1 MCNES
6 SLDLNGLPWVMKE
19 GRVKKWVLGL
29 VLLPVIAV
37 AVLWGFRNP
46 IATFGLERCGEAL
59 VGAEVSVKGVRVGP
73 VSLDLAWEG
82 LTIADARDPW
92 KNLLETGPG
101 RLRLA
106 GPPLLHGCV
115 VVEGLTAEEVA
126 VGGGRLVE
134 ARVRA
139 GAAVYGKK
147 NALLSRW
154 LRQRLESGAQR
165 LPGLELEDGGSP
177 ERVHE
182 VMEAVVLLTPDR
194 VAEARAAIQR
204 RVARWHHRFRGQ
216 DFQRRIRAIGEA
228 LGAEESQGAESLEAL
243 TEMLSKAQGLKI
255 KLEDLK
261 REVRTERGAAAAEV
275 ARLNRWQAAYRRW
288 VAEDTEGAVALAHL
302 DSRGLQKVAE
312 ALFSH
317 PLGDVMVPLI
327 DTLESFS
334 ALACGVEEAP
344 EPAGAAPRPWP
355 RLWVKRAVVGVVSGG
370 VRLNG
375 RVTGFSSHQAKAGEP
390 LRFFLEGEAAAGAG
404 RLGANGE
411 ISCPDGVWRHAGELR
426 AEGVPSGE
434 VALAPGISLAGGMAD
449 FQATYGFE
457 EGTSRVVSQVTVAGL
472 SVAGEGGGA
481 PWFRQALGGA
491 LGRVPAL
498 ELRSTM
504 ALGEG
509 EGRWDLASN
518 LDAYLAVR
526 FDEAVARET
535 ARLKQGVQTEV
546 TRRLRRHGLALDE
559 ELAMAQQ
566 ALLAPLEALEHDLR
580 REERALIRFVAGV
593 KKERRKRQKIIEEK
607 GMEALM
613 RMKF

>member
-1 MCNES
+1 MI
-6 SLDLNGLPWVMKE
+6 KE

-29 VLLPVIAV
+29 VVLPVIV
-37 AVLWGFRNP
+37 GAVLWVFRNP
-46 IATFGLERCGEAL
+46 IATSGLERCGEAL

-115 VVEGLTAEEVA
+115 VVESLTAEEVA

-139 GAAVYGKK
+139 GVSHDE
-147 NALLSRW
+147 NQNELLSRW

-182 VMEAVVLLTPDR
+182 VMGAVALRTPDR
-194 VAEARAAIQR
+194 VGQARSVIQR
-204 RVARWHHRFRGQ
+204 RVARWRLRFRGH

-228 LGAEESQGAESLEAL
+228 LEAEESLRDESSEAL
-243 TEMLSKAQGLKI
+243 AEMLAKAQGLRVE
-255 KLEDLK
+255 LEGLK
-261 REVRTERGAAAAEV
+261 RAVRTERGAAAAEV

-288 VAEDTEGAVALAHL
+288 VTEDAEGAVALAHL
-302 DSRGLQKVAE
+302 DARGLQKVAE

-317 PLGDVMVPLI
+317 PLGGVMIPLI
-327 DTLESFS
+327 ETLENLN

-355 RLWVKRAVVGVVSGG
+355 RLWVKRAVVGVVSGD
-370 VRLNG
+370 VRLHG

-390 LRFFLEGEAAAGAG
+390 LRFFLEGEAAVGAG
-404 RLGANGE
+404 QLGANGE
-411 ISCPDGVWRHAGELR
+411 ISCPDGACRHTGELR
-426 AEGVPSGE
+426 AEGVPCGA

-449 FQATYGFE
+449 LQASYRFDGS
-457 EGTSRVVSQVTVAGL
+457 TSRVASQVTVAGL
-472 SVAGEGGGA
+472 KVAGEGGGA
-481 PWFRQALGGA
+481 PWFRQALGEA

-509 EGRWDLASN
+509 QGRWDLASN

-546 TRRLRRHGLALDE
+546 KRRLRGDGMVLGED
-559 ELAMAQQ
+559 LAMAQQ
-566 ALLAPLEALEHDLR
+566 ALLAPLDALEHDLR
-580 REERALIRFVAGV
+580 REEQALRRFVAGV